1 LFCACV
7 IWARVTVDDINIRL
21 KDNAIT
27 RESLSFF
34 FVIQYS
40 VKNQLNL
47 YKIIG
52 YKFRIQRRNYTTYIH
67 EEQVKLLMLGH

>member
-1 LFCACV
+1 M
-7 IWARVTVDDINIRL
+7 IWARVTEDDDNIRL
-21 KDNAIT
+21 KDNEIT

-34 FVIQYS
+34 FVIQFS

-52 YKFRIQRRNYTTYIH
+52 YKFRIQRNYTTYIH
-67 EEQVKLLMLGH
+67 EEQVKLLMLRH